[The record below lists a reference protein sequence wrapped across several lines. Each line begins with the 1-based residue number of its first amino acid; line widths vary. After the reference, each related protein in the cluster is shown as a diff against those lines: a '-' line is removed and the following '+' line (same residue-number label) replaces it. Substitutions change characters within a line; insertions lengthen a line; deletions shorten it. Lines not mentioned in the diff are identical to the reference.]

1 MNVLEVNVL
10 EVCWNDCVGKECVEM
25 SVLEKNDIA
34 WIDDDYIGSRENSTY
49 LAILNENIEN
59 IR

>member
-1 MNVLEVNVL
+1 MNELEVNVL
-10 EVCWNDCVGKECVEM
+10 EVCWGKERVEM

-34 WIDDDYIGSRENSTY
+34 WIDDDYIGSRENSIY
-49 LAILNENIEN
+49 LAILDEN